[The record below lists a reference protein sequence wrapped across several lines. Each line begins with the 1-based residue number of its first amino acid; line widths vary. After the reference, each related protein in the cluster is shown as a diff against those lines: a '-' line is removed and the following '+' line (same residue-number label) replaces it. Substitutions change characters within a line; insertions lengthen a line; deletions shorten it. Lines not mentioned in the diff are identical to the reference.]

1 MKFKPHNRRLFS
13 IILFLCLIINGLVIV
28 QSLINDEDFNTR
40 NSDNKRTDNLLHI
53 NQISNDNILSGV
65 GRPWNITH
73 WANRTDKNIDTSFS
87 NGTYDDSPSIPIG
100 DGWIGYEM
108 DAKIYNLRDRRNWSN
123 GTFNFGPDDGNNS
136 VKDNDNELTAN
147 NKFQNWTFNKYDNQ
161 NNYTNPMSGNYYS
174 NIDGHS
180 CLELKM
186 NGDWNA
192 PGSNTY
198 GYDNGDKAWWSSSIS
213 IPRGNFIDGEL
224 QFEVKTDDS
233 LNINSWRLKFH
244 INNKII
250 YSIGLYDLERF
261 CENNWVQINVPL
273 KDWDT
278 DPSQIFLNELNK
290 SQIYLNVSLE
300 YTVGTTWYRGFSNN
314 DNQTLYVDNID
325 LFLKSE
331 VKPSQIGLIVDN
343 KAVSDKNSWG
353 SGEVSLENINFN
365 GSEINNVNVNFSST
379 DTWTL
384 SKYEVDL
391 EVDLNLFVTK
401 SSPNSNYEL
410 NTESLGTLFIAEN
423 GTKIQWESYGYVAI
437 PTGYVETKMR
447 IEFPTD
453 INITHV
459 FGPKDPSTNVLS
471 SCDSSHAGIIDI
483 PVNSIESSPSGY
495 WKFQAISPNY
505 FQGLNIYNNNSGAWI
520 YNNDFFSGEYV
531 NITSQIFK
539 SSIISGHLNKTN
551 AILKIRFPDG
561 SLWQEETQ
569 MTSVDKDGLVQF
581 DIFQIPVEPPNYEV
595 GMYKIIV
602 YWNNSYNNF
611 QLNETGIILGEFEV
625 SHDSILSPERE
636 IFDDITEG
644 DLINLRVSFS
654 DKKNKDSIQ
663 NALVYTYNFTD
674 SNQIKIFD
682 EINPGIYLLEFNT
695 IGGNPGSNEITI
707 WANSTTY
714 KNTNTTIT
722 LNIIKQTEISVN
734 SSYLANIPYKQ
745 NFTVQFNY
753 TETYFGDGIET
764 SNLTTDWTSDYS
776 FQSEPEKGVYTLTCN
791 ASGIDYEPG
800 KLYTLI
806 INVGATNYISKTAVI
821 RIYISELTA
830 SLKLLIDGA
839 EMSPDQLNSFEI
851 WETINVTA
859 EYKENSGNHLSD
871 STVKANIGGNT
882 YIMEE
887 NSTNEFYQLLL
898 NASDLGLGI
907 DYLSISANK
916 TFYNPQSFRM
926 VIQITE
932 RLTSLEILFNG
943 INKTGDPTIDLPIGS
958 ILNLTV
964 KYKDTFNSHVSNASL
979 ALFGD
984 YTANFTENDTLEQ
997 YSLIIN
1003 TSKLEI
1009 GVKIIT
1015 LSASLEN
1022 YESQVANLR
1031 LNIRRITTIIT
1042 TINNKDSFEVKP
1054 GQTIKIRII
1063 INNSDFGEYV
1073 KSATI
1078 SYRWEYG
1085 AGTVEDTNND
1095 GVYEIELTNVAEGSH
1110 KLYINAFAGDNYQIN
1125 EFDVTIS
1132 AVLSLEDFALFI
1144 GLIVIALIIGI
1155 GLATYLIIYRTI
1167 LRYPK
1172 PVRKL
1177 RKFRHSLKRDKKP
1190 SIEIIDRKNA
1200 FDKEFLER
1208 QTLKT
1213 KPFKPKSK
1221 IQK

>member
-1 MKFKPHNRRLFS
+1 MEFKPHNRKPFR
-13 IILFLCLIINGLVIV
+13 IILFLCLIICGLVIV
-28 QSLINDEDFNTR
+28 QSLINDENFNIQNT
-40 NSDNKRTDNLLHI
+40 DNKRTDDLLHI
-53 NQISNDNILSGV
+53 NQISSDNILSGV
-65 GRPWNITH
+65 GKPWNITH
-73 WANRTDKNIDTSFS
+73 WANRTDKNIDASFS

-100 DGWIGYEM
+100 EGWIGYKM
-108 DAKIYNLRDRRNWSN
+108 DAKIKNLRDLRNWNN
-123 GTFNFGPDDGNNS
+123 GTFNFGSDDGNNS
-136 VKDNDNELTAN
+136 IRDNDNELTAN

-161 NNYTNPMSGNYYS
+161 NNFTNPMSGNYYS
-174 NIDGHS
+174 NVDGHS

-213 IPRGNFIDGEL
+213 VPRGSFIDGEL

-261 CENNWVQINVPL
+261 CGNNWVQINVPL

-278 DPSQIFLNELNK
+278 NPSQIFLDKLNESK
-290 SQIYLNVSLE
+290 IFINVSLE

-314 DNQTLYVDNID
+314 DNQTLYVDNVE
-325 LFLKSE
+325 LFLKSK
-331 VKPSQIGLIVDN
+331 VKPSQIGLNMNNEAILDN
-343 KAVSDKNSWG
+343 DNWG
-353 SGEVSLENINFN
+353 SGEISLKNTNWN

-379 DTWTL
+379 DIWAL
-384 SKYEVDL
+384 SNYDVDL
-391 EVDLNLFVTK
+391 EVDLNLFTTK

-410 NTESLGTLFIAEN
+410 NTESLGTSFVAEN

-437 PTGYVETKMR
+437 PTGYIETRMR
-447 IEFPTD
+447 IKFPID
-453 INITHV
+453 INITHI

-471 SCDSSHAGIIDI
+471 SCDSSKTGIIDI

-505 FQGLNIYNNNSGAWI
+505 CQDLNIYNNNSGTWI
-520 YNNDFFSGEYV
+520 QNNEFFSGEYI
-531 NITSQIFK
+531 NITSQI
-539 SSIISGHLNKTN
+539 SNTPIISGHLNKTS

-561 SLWQEETQ
+561 ILWQEQTE
-569 MTSVDKDGLVQF
+569 MTSVDKNGLIQF
-581 DIFQIPVEPPNYEV
+581 NIFQIPLEPPNYKV
-595 GMYKIIV
+595 GNYKIII
-602 YWNNSYNNF
+602 YWNNSYGAF

-644 DLINLRVSFS
+644 DLVNIRVSFS

-714 KNTNTTIT
+714 KNANATIT
-722 LNIIKQTEISVN
+722 LNIIKQTEISLN
-734 SSYLANIPYKQ
+734 SSYLANIPYQQ

-764 SNLTTDWTSDYS
+764 LNLTTDWTSDYN

-806 INVGATNYISKTAVI
+806 INVGKTKYISKSAVI

-859 EYKENSGNHLSD
+859 IYKDNLGNHLSD

-887 NSTNEFYQLLL
+887 NSTNEFYHLLL

-943 INKTGDPTIDLPIGS
+943 VNKTGDPTTDLPIGS

-984 YTANFTENDTLEQ
+984 YTATLIENDTLKQ
-997 YSLIIN
+997 YSLMIN
-1003 TSKLEI
+1003 TSKLEV

-1015 LSASLEN
+1015 LSANLEN

-1031 LNIRRITTIIT
+1031 LNIRRITTTIT
-1042 TINNKDSFEVKP
+1042 TINNKDSFEIKP
-1054 GQTIKIRII
+1054 GQTIKLRII
-1063 INNSDFGEYV
+1063 INNSDFGEFV
-1073 KSATI
+1073 KSATL
-1078 SYRWEYG
+1078 SYTWEYG
-1085 AGTVEDTNND
+1085 AGTVKDTNND

-1132 AVLSLEDFALFI
+1132 AVISLEDFALFI
-1144 GLIVIALIIGI
+1144 GLIVIAVIMGI
-1155 GLATYLIIYRTI
+1155 GLAAYLIIYRTI

-1172 PVRKL
+1172 PIRKL
-1177 RKFRHSLKRDKKP
+1177 RKFRHSLKGDKKP
-1190 SIEIIDRKNA
+1190 SIEVLDRKRA
-1200 FDKEFLER
+1200 FNKEFLEK
-1208 QTLKT
+1208 QTLQT